1 MIISDRDKLFISDY
15 WKILIL
21 LLEIRLRLFI
31 AYHSK
36 TNRQL
41 GKKIRVLN
49 SIYMIISIIN
59 KTIE

>member
-21 LLEIRLRLFI
+21 LLEIRLKLFM

-41 GKKIRVLN
+41 WKKIRVLN
-49 SIYMIISIIN
+49 SIYMIMSIMN